1 MHTEKRASTNTPTFV
16 LYLQEITISNS
27 SSVSQC
33 VCVCVEQSVQY
44 ITVQLFLVREVNCA
58 V

>member
-33 VCVCVEQSVQY
+33 VCVCVWSSQY
-44 ITVQLFLVREVNCA
+44 SI
-58 V
+58 